1 VIGSEVRKRNISV
14 DEKLNIQS
22 LDIIIY
28 ITY

>member
-1 VIGSEVRKRNISV
+1 V